1 MKVKRKLFLLLALAS
16 LFQAAFVCS
25 LAQNKSEKR
34 QSLKLQVKGFETLD
48 GVIKI
53 AVYNNAD
60 SFLKK
65 AIFVKSIPSDSIA
78 KAPLDISWP
87 VGVYAVSLYQDA
99 NNNGRLDTGTFGIP
113 VEKYGFSNDAEGFMG
128 PPSFKS
134 CAFNLDRDSIITI
147 TLK

>member
-16 LFQAAFVCS
+16 LFQATFVCS

-34 QSLKLQVKGFETLD
+34 QSLKLLVKGFETLD

-65 AIFVKSIPSDSIA
+65 A
-78 KAPLDISWP
+78 PLEISLP

-134 CAFNLDRDSIITI
+134 CAFNLDRDSIIAI